1 MAGDASPFNDMMR
14 QLRGRIPDDMMPPGA
29 PGGDEEEELSMDAW
43 RGNKEG
49 PSKEGEQMEW
59 MPSPQEAGDLLRSL
73 KPDEKRGLP
82 LDTGGPG
89 QPTDRN
95 GRDW

>member
-1 MAGDASPFNDMMR
+1 
-14 QLRGRIPDDMMPPGA
+14 
-29 PGGDEEEELSMDAW
+29 
-43 RGNKEG
+43 
-49 PSKEGEQMEW
+49 MEW